1 MAHIKISFINLKSQ
15 FIFNWKTV
23 SHSMN
28 TNLYCDLA
36 ETQFLKIERLRV
48 AEKNEIKLQRTK
60 V

>member
-1 MAHIKISFINLKSQ
+1 
-15 FIFNWKTV
+15 
-23 SHSMN
+23 MN

-36 ETQFLKIERLRV
+36 ESQFLKLESLRV